1 VTIGSSVP
9 RVLGSSVVRSVT
21 EDPRTRGPEDPQQ
34 RIERIY
40 ELQQRNRAAVA
51 STTAAQRIAKLR
63 RFEKA
68 IFAHQDDIRAA
79 MWEDYRKPA
88 AEVDLSEIY
97 PVVSE
102 ARHAI
107 RHLRSWMRPKRV
119 GMRMA
124 LLGSR
129 SSILHEPKGVVLILA
144 PWNFP
149 FNLTLGP
156 LVAAVAAG
164 NCVMLKPSE
173 LTPKSTACMKRILG
187 EVFDESEVA
196 VIEGDAPIAEALLKK
211 KFDHIFFTGS
221 PAVGRIVMKAAAE
234 HLTSVTLELG
244 GKSPVIVDESASI
257 DEAAKKVAWA
267 KFFNCGQI
275 CIAPDYV
282 LVDERVR
289 APFLERLQSW
299 IGKLGDDSRGV
310 IVNERHASRLERLYK
325 DAVQQGAETVTGG
338 AFRGREISPTVL
350 TNVAPGAAVMQEEI
364 FGPILPVLSY
374 RTLDEA
380 FDFIAAKEKP
390 LVLYAFSRSRRI
402 VKRILARTTAGGTA
416 VNHAL
421 VQFYQ
426 LNLPFGGVGHS
437 GMGKAHGYFGFQAF
451 SNARGIFD
459 QRTRFSAIEL
469 LYPPYVG
476 KFKEKLI
483 DFTVKWL

>member
-282 LVDERVR
+282 LAEAPIRDELVDKIRR
-289 APFLERLQSW
+289 AVDSFEAGNPG
-299 IGKLGDDSRGV
+299 GKR
-310 IVNERHASRLERLYK
+310 IVNERHFDRLTTALAATKGTVAIGGGSDPASLK
-325 DAVQQGAETVTGG
+325 IQ
-338 AFRGREISPTVL
+338 PTV
-350 TNVAPGAAVMQEEI
+350 VVDPAPDEPLMTDEI
-364 FGPILPVLSY
+364 FGPILPVVTVQS
-374 RTLDEA
+374 LDEA
-380 FDFIAAKEKP
+380 ITFVNARPKP
-390 LVLYAFSRSRRI
+390 LAAYLFTKTKSVRERVI
-402 VKRILARTTAGGTA
+402 KEVPAGGML
-416 VNHAL
+416 VNHL
-421 VQFYQ
+421 VFHFATHK
-426 LNLPFGGVGHS
+426 LPFGGVGPS
-437 GMGKAHGYFGFQAF
+437 GMGAYHGKFGFEAF
-451 SNARGIFD
+451 SHRKSVMTKP
-459 QRTRFSAIEL
+459 TRPDVTAMI
-469 LYPPYVG
+469 YPPYT
-476 KFKEKLI
+476 EKAWKLARKL
-483 DFTVKWL
+483 F